1 LNLTQEA
8 TMHKRHFLATL
19 GLAAVLAACST
30 TSPNVASDPSAK
42 RNSIDA
48 NVSGAMDKL
57 YSQVTGSR
65 ELVEKARGVLVFPS
79 VVSAGFV
86 VGGSYGQGALR
97 VHGQTQGYY
106 STTAGSVGLLAGA
119 DSKAVYILFM
129 NDESLDKFRA
139 SNGWT
144 AGADASVSIIKAG
157 ADASVDT
164 ETMKQ
169 PVIGYVLTNAGLMAN
184 LSIDGT
190 KVSKLNI

>member
-1 LNLTQEA
+1 
-8 TMHKRHFLATL
+8 MHKRHFLATL

-97 VHGQTQGYY
+97 VRGQTQGYY

-190 KVSKLNI
+190 KVAKLNI